1 MGVAATS
8 LQMGGT
14 PVKKFL
20 IAGQMFTDADAD
32 ADADADLKIVS
43 DFDPRDGSEKNW
55 PREVFSLPGRVG
67 VRIDNELS

>member
-20 IAGQMFTDADAD
+20 IAGQMFTDVD

-55 PREVFSLPGRVG
+55 PREVFSLPGRAG